1 MALNPQ
7 HRYNFED
14 WLTDERERLE
24 ERTEYVAGEI
34 FAMTGATE
42 PHNLI
47 VTNIVASLHG
57 QMKGRPCRVYAN
69 DLKVRIATA
78 DACCYPD
85 VLMICDAPDFH
96 DQRRDVVRNP
106 ILIVEVLSK
115 STEAY
120 DRGDKFALY
129 RHLPSLC
136 AYLLVTQQRPQAEL
150 YTREPDGRWIMSD
163 YHGLDA
169 QIDIAAIDGTL
180 RLADIDDKVQ

>member
-7 HRYNFED
+7 HRDNFED

-24 ERTEYVAGEI
+24 ERTEYVAGEV

-47 VTNIVASLHG
+47 VTNIVRELST

-69 DLKVRIATA
+69 DLKVHIAPA

-85 VLMICDAPDFH
+85 VLVICDAPDFH

-115 STEAY
+115 STEAD

-129 RHLPSLC
+129 RHLPSLQ
-136 AYLLVTQQRPQAEL
+136 AYLLVTQQRPQVEI
-150 YTREPDGRWIMSD
+150 YTRETDGRWIMSD
-163 YHGLDA
+163 VHGRDA
-169 QIDIAAIDGTL
+169 QFNIAAIDANL
-180 RLADIDDKVQ
+180 SLAEIYDKVD